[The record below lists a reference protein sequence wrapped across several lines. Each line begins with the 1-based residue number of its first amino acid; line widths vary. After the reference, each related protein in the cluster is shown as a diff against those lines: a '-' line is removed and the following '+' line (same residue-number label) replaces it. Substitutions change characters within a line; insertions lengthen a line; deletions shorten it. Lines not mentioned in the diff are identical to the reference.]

1 MESIHHALALFHCF
15 EMKIL
20 SACLLISLALVAAAS
35 ARKPIEKSKDLWATV
50 NVCDSPAKDNHIGIR
65 GSMPGWKTPAR
76 KQMRFQVQYFSRADG
91 LWHNIT
97 KGADSGWVL
106 LGQTPRRAVEAGQD
120 FTFEPPAGQSLR
132 LRGKVTFRWRRN
144 GRTLRRLWE
153 LTEAGH
159 TSTRGADPAGY
170 SAAECVIS

>member
-1 MESIHHALALFHCF
+1 MESIHHALALFHCLK
-15 EMKIL
+15 MKIL
-20 SACLLISLALVAAAS
+20 PACLLLALTLPGVAA

-50 NVCDSPAKDNHIGIR
+50 NVCDSPAKDNQIGIR
-65 GSMPGWKTPAR
+65 GSMPGWKQPAR
-76 KQMRFQVQYFSRADG
+76 KQMRFQVQYFSRADN

-97 KGADSGWVL
+97 QGADSGWVS
-106 LGQTPRRAVEAGQD
+106 LGRTPRRTVEAGQN
-120 FTFEPPAGQSLR
+120 FAFEPPAGQSLR
-132 LRGKVTFRWRRN
+132 LRGKVTFRWRR
-144 GRTLRRLWE
+144 GGETLRRVWE